1 MPRREARVFI
11 ERDGRDKGG
20 VFHIQEM
27 AAFPA
32 CEWFI
37 RAGQLLARSGTD
49 IPADIGQHGATGFV
63 ALGVG
68 ALVTG
73 LGKAPWAEVKP
84 LLDELLKCVK
94 SYTPPGGQVPF
105 IDWSV
110 ALTQI
115 EEPATFWQI
124 YEEVLSLMVGFS
136 IAAAL
141 STYATRVVA
150 IVSTAIGQTT
160 ETSSEKSESSS
171 AADMPA

>member
-1 MPRREARVFI
+1 MRRETDVVIAR
-11 ERDGRDKGG
+11 EGRDKGG

-63 ALGVG
+63 ALGIG
-68 ALVTG
+68 SLVTG

-84 LLDELLKCVK
+84 LLDELLACVK
-94 SYTPPGGQVPF
+94 SYVPPGGQVP
-105 IDWSV
+105 
-110 ALTQI
+110 LTGWAVILSQI
-115 EEPATFWQI
+115 EEPATFWQL

-136 IAAAL
+136 IAASL
-141 STYATRVVA
+141 SAYATRVVA
-150 IVSTAIGQTT
+150 IVSSAIGQTT
-160 ETSSEKSESSS
+160 EMFPEKSEPSQV
-171 AADMPA
+171 ADSPV